1 MKNTTYTSLGV
12 NDFADLDLILS
23 PADWRHLKTFLLT
36 QTSNMMPSL
45 VKMLQ
50 PTSILW
56 QGD

>member
-36 QTSNMMPSL
+36 QTSNS
-45 VKMLQ
+45 
-50 PTSILW
+50 
-56 QGD
+56 